1 MKNILEQQMK
11 RLEQQEQKLL
21 NQPENPLMKSTISPV
36 VDKIQSK
43 IPPKLKSTINTAFY
57 KGFQLVFEKG
67 NTIIEKTYNKE
78 KIELDFDVNNYA
90 VDRKANKRHMS
101 RLDKQSVQ
109 SKFINTSF
117 SALEGGALGIL
128 GIGLPD
134 IPLFLSVVLKTLYEV
149 ALSYGFGYETKEE
162 KTYLLLLICG
172 AISKGDQ
179 QKSYDRKIEE
189 LGAEIDKNIVPSLTL
204 DEQMKETSDLLSDVL
219 LTAKFVQGI
228 PIVGAVGG
236 LVNYTILNKI
246 GNYARI
252 KYKKRYLKRKL
263 V

>member
-21 NQPENPLMKSTISPV
+21 NQSENPLMKSTITPV
-36 VDKIQSK
+36 VDKIQS
-43 IPPKLKSTINTAFY
+43 IMPPKLKSTLNTAFY

-67 NTIIEKTYNKE
+67 NSIIEKTYNKE

-101 RLDKQSVQ
+101 RLDKQSGQ
-109 SKFINTSF
+109 SKLINTSF

-134 IPLFLSVVLKTLYEV
+134 IPLFLSVVMKTLYEV
-149 ALSYGFGYETKEE
+149 ALSYGFGYESQEE

-172 AISKGDQ
+172 AISKGDE
-179 QKSYDRKIEE
+179 QKEFDRQIEK
-189 LGAEIDKNIVPSLTL
+189 LGDALNQNIVPTINL
-204 DEQMKETSDLLSDVL
+204 DEQMKITSDLFSDVL

-228 PIVGAVGG
+228 PLVGAIGG
-236 LVNYTILNKI
+236 FVNYTILNKI
-246 GNYARI
+246 SSYARI

-263 V
+263 P